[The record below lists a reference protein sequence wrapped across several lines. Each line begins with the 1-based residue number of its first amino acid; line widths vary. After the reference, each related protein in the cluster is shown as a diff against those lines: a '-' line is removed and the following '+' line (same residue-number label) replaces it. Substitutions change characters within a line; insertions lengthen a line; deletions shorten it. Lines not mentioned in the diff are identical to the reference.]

1 MGRLIEAD
9 LARALHDFLS
19 GFGIRDQPL
28 GRSVLRFRGGLN
40 QRPSG
45 SRPLSRRGAAG
56 HAALDK
62 TGTRASQNRGFRLPA
77 PPASLDQACPDP
89 EPPGL
94 RRFFSTA
101 PKDRTAKGPNA
112 SDKPK
117 RKPSWQSP
125 QLLPAKPH
133 APPHALCNFAKA
145 PLSKWSA

>member
-40 QRPSG
+40 PQ
-45 SRPLSRRGAAG
+45 
-56 HAALDK
+56 
-62 TGTRASQNRGFRLPA
+62 
-77 PPASLDQACPDP
+77 LDQACPDP

-133 APPHALCNFAKA
+133 APPHALCNSAKA